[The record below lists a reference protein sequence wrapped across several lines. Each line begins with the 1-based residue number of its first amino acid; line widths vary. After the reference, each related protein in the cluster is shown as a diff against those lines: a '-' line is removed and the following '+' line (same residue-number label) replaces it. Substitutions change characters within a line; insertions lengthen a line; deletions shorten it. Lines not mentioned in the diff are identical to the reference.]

1 LSASAEAARAGKL
14 LVARACVLL
23 ACLGFAGG
31 CREELNTVYG
41 RRLGAGATSV
51 NGTAVLGEMMAQ
63 RGHTVLSSGRLSPKL
78 RDRAD
83 VIVWFPDDFR
93 VPSEPVRNW
102 LEEWLLD
109 KDGRTLIYVGR
120 DFDAEPGY
128 WEAVLA
134 GVPPGQERE
143 VQDLQRW
150 AEFRFAISHAG
161 IAPNESCGWFSVQGK
176 DRPRKVRT
184 LDGQGDWLEN
194 LDPKRLGIELHGRL
208 TPKPNAE
215 VLLASEGDALVSR
228 LAFEESQLLLVA
240 NGSFLLNVPLVNHE
254 HRRLAGHLIDRI
266 GTPGKTVV
274 FLESGPGGPPIRDD
288 DPEPAPP
295 SGLEISHLW
304 PANWILLHWAIVG
317 ILFCF
322 CRFPIFGRPRESDP
336 EGTAD
341 FRSHLEAAGRWLART
356 RDRQY
361 ALSRLQSYRQAKEKS
376 EG

>member
-1 LSASAEAARAGKL
+1 
-14 LVARACVLL
+14 V
-23 ACLGFAGG
+23 FAGG

-51 NGTAVLGEMMAQ
+51 NGTAVLGELIAQ

-83 VIVWFPDDFR
+83 VIVWFPDDFH
-93 VPSEPVRNW
+93 VPSQAVCDW
-102 LEEWLLD
+102 LEEWLSE

-128 WEAVLA
+128 WEGVLA
-134 GVPPGQERE
+134 DVPAGQEAE
-143 VQDLQRW
+143 VQDLQQR
-150 AEFRFAISHAG
+150 AQSRFVIWRYG
-161 IAPNESCGWFSVQGK
+161 IGRHEDCEWFSIRGK

-184 LDGQGDWLEN
+184 LDGQGAWLEKV
-194 LDPKRLGIELHGRL
+194 DPKGLSIELHGRL
-208 TPKPNAE
+208 TPNAEAE
-215 VLLASEGDALVSR
+215 VLLESEGDALVSR
-228 LAFEESQLLLVA
+228 LAVEESQVLIVA
-240 NGSFLLNVPLVNHE
+240 NGSFLLNLPLVNHE
-254 HRRLAGHLIDRI
+254 HRKLAGHLIDRI
-266 GTPGKTVV
+266 GTPGKTVF
-274 FLESGPGGPPIRDD
+274 FLESGPGGPPIRDN
-288 DPEPAPP
+288 DPEPTPP
-295 SGLEISHLW
+295 SGLEIFHLW

-322 CRFPIFGRPRESDP
+322 CRFPIFGRPREPEP

-341 FRSHLEAAGRWLART
+341 FRRHLEAAGQWLART